1 MRELAYKL
9 LNITS
14 DKLFIKIKYYIF
26 FKKLPDLDNP
36 KTFNEKLQWLKLNNR
51 KPEYTNMVDKYKAR
65 EYVAEKIGEEYL
77 IPLIGVWDSPE
88 DIDFNSLPKQFVLKC
103 NHNSGTGMYICEDKS
118 NINIDKIKDDLN
130 KGLKE
135 DYYIY
140 SREWPYK
147 NVNKKI
153 ICEKYISDK
162 NNNCLTDYKFY
173 CFDGNVK
180 LLGIYQGRGT
190 KMGTVADYFDERFNW
205 IDIKWGYPN
214 AQVIPKKPDKFNEM
228 IRIAEVL
235 SEGIP
240 HVRVDLYLSN
250 GQIYFGE
257 LTFFDGGGFS
267 KIIPEKWDYK
277 LGEMLKLNKKI

>member
-1 MRELAYKL
+1 MRELIYRL
-9 LNITS
+9 LS
-14 DKLFIKIKYYIF
+14 YVGDASFIKMRYFYQF
-26 FKKLPDLDNP
+26 NKLPNLKKP
-36 KTFNEKLQWLKLNNR
+36 QTFNEKLQWLKLNNR

-65 EYVAEKIGEEYL
+65 DYVAEKIGDEYL
-77 IPLIGVWDSPE
+77 IPLIGVWDTPE
-88 DIDFNSLPKQFVLKC
+88 DIDFDSMPDQFVLKC
-103 NHNSGTGMYICEDKS
+103 NHNSGTGMYICKDKS
-118 NINIDKIKDDLN
+118 NIDIDKIRDDLN

-153 ICEKYISDK
+153 ICEKYISDN

-180 LLGIYQGRGT
+180 LLGIYQGRGSSS
-190 KMGTVADYFDERFNW
+190 GTVGDFFDVDFNW
-205 IDIKWGYPN
+205 IDMKWGFPN
-214 AQVIPKKPDKFNEM
+214 APEIPSKPDKFDEM
-228 IRIAEVL
+228 VKIAETL
-235 SEGIP
+235 SKDIP

-250 GQIYFGE
+250 GHIYFGE

-267 KIIPEKWDYK
+267 KIMPEEWDYK
-277 LGEMLKLNKKI
+277 LGNFIRIHK